1 MVQKEITFNDG
12 TRIFYEEKNGRVYR
26 YIEYNLSP
34 FEKEQIKKNPTL
46 EAFFKK
52 SVKKRNCGK
61 FDYLQEL
68 GDIARKLNDNQRQQ
82 LYNELKELHDK
93 VGKEYD
99 PNIKNANF
107 LRTFGK
113 YWRGNEKQCAAF
125 FVTIYLAMLDLEE
138 DKSKYP
144 RSLGKTM
151 VLKSCEAVILKNV
164 DYRDAAVMFERK
176 RETISNDYYDGS
188 NDDDGSRFEKY
199 NGYNGY
205 DDGTIDEAFD
215 GFREAT
221 WNVD

>member
-1 MVQKEITFNDG
+1 
-12 TRIFYEEKNGRVYR
+12 
-26 YIEYNLSP
+26 
-34 FEKEQIKKNPTL
+34 
-46 EAFFKK
+46 
-52 SVKKRNCGK
+52 
-61 FDYLQEL
+61 
-68 GDIARKLNDNQRQQ
+68 
-82 LYNELKELHDK
+82 
-93 VGKEYD
+93 
-99 PNIKNANF
+99 
-107 LRTFGK
+107 
-113 YWRGNEKQCAAF
+113 
-125 FVTIYLAMLDLEE
+125 
-138 DKSKYP
+138 
-144 RSLGKTM
+144 M